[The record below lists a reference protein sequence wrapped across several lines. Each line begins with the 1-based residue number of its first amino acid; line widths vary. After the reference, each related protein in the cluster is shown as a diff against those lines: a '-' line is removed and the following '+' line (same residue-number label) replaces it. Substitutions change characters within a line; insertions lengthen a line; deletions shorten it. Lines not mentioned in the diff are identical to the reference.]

1 VTVLAINELAAGYG
15 RLSVLYSVSMHVGKG
30 EAVAIVGAN
39 GAGKTTL
46 IRAICGLIPITQGRI
61 IKNAVDLTSDAA
73 HRRARHGIAVV
84 LENRRLFGEMTVE
97 ENLRLA
103 EEHGQAHRSANLQF
117 TWERICDLF
126 PVLAERR
133 RTRVELLSGGQQ
145 QMVAI
150 ARALLLQPDLL
161 ILDEPSTGLAPKI
174 AKDILHVLRSLRSE
188 GMGILLIEQNVSVAV
203 EITERA
209 YVMALGR
216 IVHEAAGAEWQAFLT
231 DERLAEAYLGS
242 GSATPQ

>member
-1 VTVLAINELAAGYG
+1 MLAIKELTAGYG
-15 RLSVLYSVSMHVGKG
+15 QLAVLHDVSMHVGKG

-46 IRAICGLIPITQGRI
+46 VNAICGLTPVTQGLV
-61 IKNAVDLTSDAA
+61 IKDGVGLTSDAA

-84 LENRRLFGEMTVE
+84 LESRRLFGEMTVQ

-103 EEHGQAHRSANLQF
+103 EEHGQARRSPICNSRGS
-117 TWERICDLF
+117 ESCDLF
-126 PVLAERR
+126 PLIAERR
-133 RTRVELLSGGQQ
+133 RARVELLSGGQQ

-174 AKDILHVLRSLRSE
+174 VKDILHVLRSLIPRRLPSLLQRRFGMNARTIFPTSSRRETRPPRRRRS
-188 GMGILLIEQNVSVAV
+188 
-203 EITERA
+203 RA
-209 YVMALGR
+209 PYAPSS
-216 IVHEAAGAEWQAFLT
+216 GAM
-231 DERLAEAYLGS
+231 
-242 GSATPQ
+242 

>member
-1 VTVLAINELAAGYG
+1 MLAIKELTAGYG
-15 RLSVLYSVSMHVGKG
+15 DLIVLHGVSMHVGKG

-46 IRAICGLIPITQGRI
+46 VHAICGFNPVKQGLIV
-61 IKNAVDLTSDAA
+61 KNGIDLTSDPA
-73 HRRARHGIAVV
+73 HRRPQHGLAVL
-84 LENRRLFGEMTVE
+84 LENRRLFGDLTVQ

-103 EEHGQAHRSANLQF
+103 EEYGQAHRSANLQF
-117 TWERICDLF
+117 TWQRVCDLF
-126 PVLAERR
+126 PIIAERR
-133 RTRVELLSGGQQ
+133 NTRVDLLSGGQQ

-174 AKDILHVLRSLRSE
+174 VKDILHVLRGLRAQ
-188 GMGILLIEQNVSVAV
+188 GMGILLIEQNVGVAV
-203 EITERA
+203 EITDRA

-216 IVHEAAGAEWQAFLT
+216 IVHEAAGAVWHSFLR
-231 DERLAEAYLGS
+231 DERLAAAYLGS
-242 GSATPQ
+242 IPQK

>member
-1 VTVLAINELAAGYG
+1 MVLAIKELTAGYG
-15 RLSVLYSVSMHVGKG
+15 QLAVLHGVSMHVAKG

-46 IRAICGLIPITQGRI
+46 IQAICGLTPVAQGRV
-61 IKNAVDLTSDAA
+61 IKDGVDLTADAA

-84 LENRRLFGEMTVE
+84 LESRRLFGEMTVQ

-103 EEHGQAHRSANLQF
+103 EEHGKAHRSADLQF
-117 TWERICDLF
+117 TWQRICDLF
-126 PVLAERR
+126 PLVAERR

-174 AKDILHVLRSLRSE
+174 VKDILHVLRGLRSE

-203 EITERA
+203 EITDRA

-231 DERLAEAYLGS
+231 DERLAAAYLGAV
-242 GSATPQ
+242 SASYQ

>member
-1 VTVLAINELAAGYG
+1 MLAIKELTAGYG
-15 RLSVLYSVSMHVGKG
+15 QLAVLHDVSMHVGKG

-46 IRAICGLIPITQGRI
+46 VNAICGLTPVTQGLV
-61 IKNAVDLTSDAA
+61 IKDGVGLTSDAA

-84 LENRRLFGEMTVE
+84 LESRRLFGEMTVQ

-103 EEHGQAHRSANLQF
+103 EEHGQATAPPICNSRGSEF
-117 TWERICDLF
+117 CDLF
-126 PVLAERR
+126 PLIAERR
-133 RTRVELLSGGQQ
+133 RARVELLSGGQQ

-174 AKDILHVLRSLRSE
+174 VKDILHVLRSLRSE

-203 EITERA
+203 EITDRA

-216 IVHEAAGAEWQAFLT
+216 IVHEAAGAEWQAFLN
-231 DERLAEAYLGS
+231 DERLAAAYLGMA
-242 GSATPQ
+242 SAVQ